1 MVHGKR
7 EASERAGGLPLG
19 KTPGGSQTAR
29 DDIVAL
35 IDKWQLALDNRDA
48 AAFISFYSD
57 SALVESPLGGSVGGR
72 EAVRRAFEAFFRAF
86 PDATFLFESPRIDG
100 NEVVVVCSIAGTHSG
115 GFAGLPPSG
124 NPFRFQLVF
133 LLSLRD
139 GLVVRDRR
147 IYDFTGLMV
156 QIGMIKAKPRDR

>member
-1 MVHGKR
+1 M
-7 EASERAGGLPLG
+7 
-19 KTPGGSQTAR
+19 TR
-29 DDIVAL
+29 DEVVAL
-35 IDKWQLALDNRDA
+35 IDRWQLALDNRNPV
-48 AAFISFYSD
+48 AFVELYAENAQI
-57 SALVESPLGGSVGGR
+57 ESPLGGAVGGR
-72 EAVRRAFEAFFRAF
+72 EGVRKAFEAFFRAF
-86 PDATFLFESPRIDG
+86 PDATFLSESPRIDG
-100 NEVVVVCSIAGTHSG
+100 NEVVVVSSIAGTHTG

-139 GLVVRDRR
+139 GLIVRDRR

>member
-1 MVHGKR
+1 M
-7 EASERAGGLPLG
+7 
-19 KTPGGSQTAR
+19 TR
-29 DDIVAL
+29 DDVIKL
-35 IDKWQLALDNRDA
+35 IDEWQRALENRDA
-48 AAFISFYSD
+48 VAFT
-57 SALVESPLGGSVGGR
+57 ALYAENAMLESPLGGWLNGR
-72 EAVRRAFEAFFRAF
+72 EAVHKAFDAFFKAF
-86 PDATFLFESPRIDG
+86 PDATFLHERPRIDG
-100 NEVVVVCSIAGTHSG
+100 DEVVIVCSIAGTHTG

-139 GLVVRDRR
+139 GQIVRDRR